1 MHRGCQE
8 AIARR
13 AADDAG
19 TATANRKL
27 ARRYHPVTTFVANM
41 RTGNTPDEDAT
52 ESIIFS
58 RVSTKRLIVKP
69 VTYFD
74 GKHLRT
80 AISGEG

>member
-1 MHRGCQE
+1 MYYE
-8 AIARR
+8 
-13 AADDAG
+13 
-19 TATANRKL
+19 
-27 ARRYHPVTTFVANM
+27 HPASMPESWLDM